1 MERSHHKRL
10 YSSQRLDQGPSY
22 GNTGAETCSKHCES
36 KGALAWGKIRGKE
49 CSKFNIGNIELF
61 HNASVKLLYDVRG
74 KFE

>member
-1 MERSHHKRL
+1 MERSRHKRL

-22 GNTGAETCSKHCES
+22 GNTGTETCSKHRES
-36 KGALAWGKIRGKE
+36 KGALAWGKIRGEE
-49 CSKFNIGNIELF
+49 CSNSFGNIELF